1 MLSMKIIICTLN
13 DRFHSALKIIY
24 FRMSSMA
31 EEIQKIHDEL
41 NDFIMTDDS
50 ENVENLKE
58 ALDRTC
64 TELDAFLK
72 KPSALSVDK

>member
-1 MLSMKIIICTLN
+1 
-13 DRFHSALKIIY
+13 
-24 FRMSSMA
+24 MSSMA

-41 NDFIMTDDS
+41 NDFIMTEDS

-64 TELDAFLK
+64 TGLDAFLK

>member
-1 MLSMKIIICTLN
+1 MT
-13 DRFHSALKIIY
+13 
-24 FRMSSMA
+24 SMA

-72 KPSALSVDK
+72 KPSALSVDKWVLSAVNSDTFNSIPSSYQH

>member
-1 MLSMKIIICTLN
+1 MSFRLCTPAILKNILN
-13 DRFHSALKIIY
+13 NSFISD
-24 FRMSSMA
+24 MSSMA

-41 NDFIMTDDS
+41 NDFIMTEDS

-64 TELDAFLK
+64 TGLDAFLK

>member
-1 MLSMKIIICTLN
+1 MFILVQN
-13 DRFHSALKIIY
+13 
-24 FRMSSMA
+24 MSSMA

-58 ALDRTC
+58 ALDKTC
-64 TELDAFLK
+64 SDLETFLK
-72 KPSALSVDK
+72 KPASLSVDK